1 MEQAVATTRERQA
14 FGSPDPGHEFIGLVP
29 CPPPAR
35 AEIMTEGGTLLQ
47 QVLKNVRVPWDS
59 KMYSGKY
66 IYNAS
71 ATGGQKQSEQNGKTG
86 PPDSSQNCECFDC
99 ARSHSLGLP

>member
-47 QVLKNVRVPWDS
+47 QVQRKP
-59 KMYSGKY
+59 
-66 IYNAS
+66 
-71 ATGGQKQSEQNGKTG
+71 
-86 PPDSSQNCECFDC
+86 
-99 ARSHSLGLP
+99 